1 VSGKRLSLVVAGEP
15 WEDGEFRVV
24 RNPWNGEALA
34 EVAWG
39 NSQALERAI
48 SAAAS
53 AAPRMRAASRGE
65 RSTWCQKIAA
75 GLESRLEEFA
85 TTLSSESG
93 KPMRFARDEVR
104 RAVSTFTFAAQEA
117 LRFGGEFVPLDVG
130 AASAGY
136 HGVSQ
141 RFGAGPVAAI
151 TPFNFPLNLV
161 AHKVAPALAV
171 GNPVILKP
179 APATPLTALL
189 LTDLV
194 LQSGVPTDGFSCL
207 NLNICDIEKLTDDPR
222 VPIISFTGSGP
233 VGWAIKA
240 RVPHKKVILELGGN
254 ASVLVHSDANLEH
267 AIPRIAAG
275 GYAYAGQVCIS
286 VQHILVHRPIHEE
299 FTQRYTAEVAKL
311 GVGDPALDSTIVGPM
326 IRPQEVERL
335 QAWTDEAVAAG
346 AQLMLGGKSRPPCFE
361 PTILA
366 GVPHSVRL
374 SREEVFGPITT
385 VDAYDDFSEAV
396 ARVNR
401 SAYGLQV
408 GVFTRDLE
416 RVLSSWESLEVG
428 AVIVNDFP
436 TFRVD
441 NMPYGGIKK
450 SGFGRE
456 GVAYAMEE
464 MSEPRL
470 LVINRNPLRESGT

>member
-1 VSGKRLSLVVAGEP
+1 MSARRLPLVVAGQA
-15 WEDGEFRVV
+15 WEDGEFRAVK
-24 RNPWNGEALA
+24 NPWNGETLA

-39 NSQALERAI
+39 NSQALESAI
-48 SAAAS
+48 AGAAA
-53 AAPRMRAASRGE
+53 AAPAMRRASRGE
-65 RSTWCQKIAA
+65 RSLWCQKIAA

-85 TTLSSESG
+85 QTLSAESG
-93 KPMRFARDEVR
+93 KPIRFARDEVR
-104 RAVSTFTFAAQEA
+104 RAVSTFTFASNEA

-130 AASAGY
+130 VASAGY

-189 LTDLV
+189 LTELV
-194 LQSGVPTDGFSCL
+194 LQSGVPAAGFSCL
-207 NLNICDIEKLTDDPR
+207 NLNICDIERLTDDPR
-222 VPIISFTGSGP
+222 VPIVSFTGSGA

-240 RVPHKKVILELGGN
+240 RIPQKKVILELGGN
-254 ASVLVHSDANLEH
+254 ASVIVHSDANLEH

-299 FTQRYTAEVAKL
+299 FAQRYTAEVARL
-311 GVGDPALDSTIVGPM
+311 SVGDPTLESTVIGPM
-326 IRPQEVERL
+326 IRPQEVDRL
-335 QAWTDEAVAAG
+335 QQWTDEAVAAG
-346 AQLMLGGKSRPPCFE
+346 AQVMLGGKSRPPCFE

-366 GVPHSVRL
+366 GVPNSVRL

-385 VDAYDDFSEAV
+385 VDAYDSFAEAV
-396 ARVNR
+396 TRVNR

-416 RVLSSWESLEVG
+416 RVMNSWESLEVG

-470 LVINRNPLRESGT
+470 LVINRNPVREVEP